1 MTGAFQHKRN
11 KEVFKTKE
19 LAIKFIYSMYSIPEI
34 KDGSVVLSR
43 YFNSTGEVETLIGV
57 YFVDKT
63 GKNVTIYDA
72 KQVVNANDIVGI
84 DDFVDT
90 KITNNN
96 ITLSNKIDSNNT
108 VINNKIDNINTT
120 INNKIDSNN
129 TVVNKKIDDN
139 ILITN
144 QKIDKKSTIW
154 IQTPLEYEKGDF
166 LFISS
171 KGVIGTTQVDEG
183 DVYIALMD
191 KTTDFVMDDWK
202 LVARKIDL
210 NEIGTIKDI
219 IGDQNILVD
228 TATNGTAKISLKEKY
243 ENIILVNDGGGGTN
257 FTINSGQWILDN
269 FNKAVDPATKELIY
283 TGKIVNNTTTPI
295 ELTSSSDLSIN
306 FISTD
311 TKLNTIGSY
320 ADCMLIGSTVH
331 INCFNKK

>member
-19 LAIKFIYSMYSIPEI
+19 LAIKFIYSIYSIPEI

-84 DDFVDT
+84 DDFVDA

-108 VINNKIDNINTT
+108 A
-120 INNKIDSNN
+120 
-129 TVVNKKIDDN
+129 VNKKIDDN

-269 FNKAVDPATKELIY
+269 FNKAVDPVTKELIY